1 MSGNSGLG
9 QCTHSQYVRDFVFLS
24 GKCYYNFLC
33 LWLSFFQE
41 NVIIFVFVFAF
52 VFLSGKCYHL
62 CLCCRHATNFVFL
75 SGKCY
80 FSILRTNPRRSRGF
94 IPCKSFVFCRE
105 IQIFVLCKSFVFSQR
120 NTTLSIISDAAVIYE
135 ELAGG
140 EIEKWKS

>member
-1 MSGNSGLG
+1 M
-9 QCTHSQYVRDFVFLS
+9 QCNVEYSACNGCPEIQGSVNAHIVSTSET
-24 GKCYYNFLC
+24 
-33 LWLSFFQE
+33 LSFFQE

-52 VFLSGKCYHL
+52 VFLPGKCYHF
-62 CLCCRHATNFVFL
+62 CLCCRYATNFVFL